1 MNQRMSNHIGSIFLF
16 ALIVISTSCNG
27 IWNLNEDDNELIPNY
42 TLRASNTP
50 VSPDML
56 TTLYQGDDNNFITC
70 IETTEGSI
78 NTVRLTQSYSS
89 DQWDVE
95 SSQLNSLAGNNLSGF
110 IQDDDISLI
119 AYDNVEKPTLVLL
132 EDYDN
137 ELFRFDEFETYL
149 DTAYNDVDS
158 IEIHS
163 LTLASDSLA
172 YFVGGKLF
180 SFGRSYSFVMGF
192 DSQLSPQ
199 WIKTYFEDSS
209 IDGILN
215 TNGDTLLMIHTND
228 DGSDLIRDNSKG
240 EIYQKINI
248 SDISF
253 DQLYFGS
260 ELDYYE
266 NSIIISG
273 VNDSIGRIIRIDLDN
288 LSSYIIESEI
298 YPVGQLS
305 TIRLSRDTWA
315 VAGVQTGVEDKF
327 FITEMNDLGSQWCHR
342 YIDAK
347 YVRTFGLTENQ
358 GKGISALGLVED
370 GDSYFI
376 QLIRIDEEGATFI
389 DDFTESCI

>member
-1 MNQRMSNHIGSIFLF
+1 MINMKYIFPLLILCSLFLQGCDIDKWELPDQSNES
-16 ALIVISTSCNG
+16 
-27 IWNLNEDDNELIPNY
+27 IPNY
-42 TLRASNTP
+42 TLRAANTP
-50 VSPDML
+50 VSPTML
-56 TTLYQGDDNNFITC
+56 TTLYQEDDNNFITC
-70 IETTEGSI
+70 IESLDDSI
-78 NTVRLTQSYSS
+78 DIIRITQSFAL
-89 DQWDVE
+89 DQWDVQ

-110 IQDDDISLI
+110 IQVDNISLI

-149 DTAYNDVDS
+149 DTAYNNVDS
-158 IEIHS
+158 IEIRS
-163 LTLASDSLA
+163 LTLASDSLS

-228 DGSDLIRDNSKG
+228 DGSDIIRDNSKG

-248 SDISF
+248 ADISF

-260 ELDYYE
+260 ELDFHG
-266 NSIIISG
+266 NNIIVSG
-273 VNDSIGRIIRIDLDN
+273 VNNSVGRIIRIDLNN

-315 VAGVQTGVEDKF
+315 VAGVQTGGEDKF

-342 YIDAK
+342 YTNAK

-389 DDFTESCI
+389 DEFTESCI